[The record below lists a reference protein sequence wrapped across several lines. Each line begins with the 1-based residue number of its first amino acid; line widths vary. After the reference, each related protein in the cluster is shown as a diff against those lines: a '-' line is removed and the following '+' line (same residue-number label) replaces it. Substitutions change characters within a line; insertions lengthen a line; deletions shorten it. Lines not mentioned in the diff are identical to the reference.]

1 MKLTLPSLQTDLYQ
15 KTGSKNIIRHLSAL
29 KRSIQMNISKKDRFY
44 LIIQITGI
52 EICFT
57 TKEAYIPDGIE
68 YALIT
73 NILLSK
79 QRFENGKVIIK
90 GWAKH
95 RLLKE

>member
-1 MKLTLPSLQTDLYQ
+1 MKLTLPSLHAYLYQ

-29 KRSIQMNISKKDRFY
+29 QRSIPLNISKEDRFY
-44 LIIQITGI
+44 LIIEDNGI
-52 EICFT
+52 EACFT

-73 NILLSK
+73 NILPSK
-79 QRFENGKVIIK
+79 QRFEDGKMIIK

-95 RLLKE
+95 PL